1 MLTINRL
8 RIIIRTLKGDY
19 GFDGDFKSGLNI
31 ITSDDNTSGKS
42 SIINGLYY
50 VLGFEQLIE
59 GSGVGSKTLSR
70 AFTKLVK
77 IDDEDSGA
85 EAAVLESEIQT
96 EISNGQN
103 VVTIR
108 RFAKSDTRKDNLVTV
123 FNSEMK
129 DMYNSK
135 TVIEEMYVN
144 MPGAAQNLR
153 GFHRYLEDF
162 LGMELPEVSASN
174 GLECKLY
181 LQSVFGAC
189 FIEQKHGWAG
199 FLNGV
204 PYLGVADVKKRVVE
218 YILGLS
224 SLANEKAKKKFK
236 QEEERV
242 QNEWRELCFK
252 IQNIARNNGI
262 DVQNLP
268 YQPIVASEELQL
280 VNILKRGIDIPKY
293 LIEQKEIAQSLIS
306 VEKIDESNRSEI
318 EKQVKLTQE
327 SLLQKQI
334 NIESIYQSKKK
345 LQISIEQTTEALELI
360 EIDLLNNK
368 EAKRLRELGA
378 QEGIEDFEHKCPTC
392 GQEINDTLLNTK
404 TVMSI
409 EQNIAHLQNQEKLFQ
424 YTLQGQNKTLK
435 DIENDI
441 SVSEEEIN
449 NLRKLQRV
457 LMEDLVK
464 VRGDYSSAKVYQRI
478 KIEEDIE
485 KTSWANEQIA
495 ALVNGFKLLCDDWK
509 KCLEMKAK
517 LCQGVLSNEDKDTL
531 TELGDMFAKLLQEFR
546 YKSTEH
552 FEDIAISTDTFL
564 PTIDGFDMKYDSSAS
579 DELRSTWAFTLA
591 LLQISNKKQ
600 GNHPKILI
608 YDEPKQQSVV
618 DDSFRVLC
626 DKLLGLGNGVQ
637 IIMGV
642 TAFDEGV
649 KKVLNDLDDAKFNQ
663 INIGNRAFKLLHL
676 GE

>member
-1 MLTINRL
+1 MLIINRL

-19 GFDGDFKSGLNI
+19 GFDGSFTSGLNI
-31 ITSDDNTSGKS
+31 IASDDNTSGKS

-77 IDDEDSGA
+77 IDDKEAGE
-85 EAAVLESEIQT
+85 EAAVLESEIQA
-96 EISNGQN
+96 EISNGCN
-103 VVTIR
+103 IITIR
-108 RFAKSDTRKDNLVTV
+108 RFAKSDTRKDNLITV
-123 FNSEMK
+123 FKSNMK
-129 DMYNSK
+129 EMYNVG
-135 TVIEEMYVN
+135 TAIEDMYVN

-162 LGMELPEVSASN
+162 LGWKLPEVSASN
-174 GLECKLY
+174 GAECKLY

-224 SLANEKAKKKFK
+224 SLANEKAKKKCK
-236 QEEERV
+236 NEEARV

-252 IQNIARNNGI
+252 IQNIARNSGI
-262 DVQNLP
+262 DVQRLP
-268 YQPIVASEELQL
+268 SQPIVETEELNL
-280 VNILKRGIDIPKY
+280 VNILKRGQDIPRY
-293 LIEQKEIAQSLIS
+293 LTEQNELAQSLMS
-306 VEKIDESNRSEI
+306 VEKIDELNRNDI

-327 SLLQKQI
+327 CILQKQI
-334 NIESIYQSKKK
+334 ALDDVYQSKKK
-345 LQISIEQTTEALELI
+345 MQINIEQTTEALELI
-360 EIDLLNNK
+360 QIDLLNNK

-409 EQNIAHLQNQEKLFQ
+409 EQNIAHLQNQEKLFK
-424 YTLQGQNKTLK
+424 YSLQGHNKTLS
-435 DIENDI
+435 DIEYDI
-441 SVSEEEIN
+441 SVLEEDIN

-457 LMEDLVK
+457 LMEDLVR

-485 KTSWANEQIA
+485 RTSLGNEQIIV
-495 ALVNGFKLLCDDWK
+495 LINSFKLLCEDWK
-509 KCLEMKAK
+509 NCLEMKSK
-517 LCQGVLSNEDKDTL
+517 LGQGFLSDDDKDIL
-531 TELGDMFAKLLQEFR
+531 IELGKIFAQLLQEFR

-591 LLQISNKKQ
+591 LLQISNMKQ

-618 DDSFRVLC
+618 AQGQPQMVPS
-626 DKLLGLGNGVQ
+626 
-637 IIMGV
+637 
-642 TAFDEGV
+642 
-649 KKVLNDLDDAKFNQ
+649 
-663 INIGNRAFKLLHL
+663 RATLSLSCVHREQ
-676 GE
+676 GQAQCG